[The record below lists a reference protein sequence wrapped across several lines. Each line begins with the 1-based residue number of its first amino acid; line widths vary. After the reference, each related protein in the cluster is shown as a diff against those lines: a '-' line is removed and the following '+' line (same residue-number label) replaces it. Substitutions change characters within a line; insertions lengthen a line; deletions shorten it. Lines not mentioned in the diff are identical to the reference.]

1 MGCAHSTRDLLQ
13 SESSDSEQ
21 KFHGQN
27 KNSFFEV
34 LDLICSFT
42 SVVVVVVRPIRTIND
57 QCVKALVKKCTV
69 GVVQVVQGLTVDC
82 AAFCLAL
89 NCPIAC
95 DAIIT
100 IGIKTAVK
108 CNARSLL

>member
-57 QCVKALVKKCTV
+57 QCVKASVKKYTV
-69 GVVQVVQGLTVDC
+69 GIVQVVQGLLVAHT
-82 AAFCLAL
+82 AFLFGSGFPSKQQVSSHIL
-89 NCPIAC
+89 
-95 DAIIT
+95 
-100 IGIKTAVK
+100 
-108 CNARSLL
+108 SL